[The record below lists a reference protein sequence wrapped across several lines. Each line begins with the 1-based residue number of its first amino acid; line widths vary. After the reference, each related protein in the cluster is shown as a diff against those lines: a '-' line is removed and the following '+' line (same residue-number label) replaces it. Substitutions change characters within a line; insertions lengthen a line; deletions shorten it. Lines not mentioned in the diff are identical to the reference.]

1 MLMEIEIDIE
11 IGVWL
16 IVRWLRSAC
25 SSLSARRATGTRLPL
40 PKSSRKIPS
49 VFCLY
54 HFYWTPFAMPIEA
67 QFMVPV
73 PFGRQEMPALRNR
86 RNSFTRAHSI
96 ATINCPTRWIPR
108 HIVKRKK
115 KKKKKKEI
123 ERNGMEWEF
132 EKTGVDFVNE
142 ANDSAFR
149 KIITQLRNRFS
160 ILWKQIGWFV
170 KLVR

>member
-1 MLMEIEIDIE
+1 MEIEIDIE

-25 SSLSARRATGTRLPL
+25 SSLSARQATGTRLPF

-49 VFCLY
+49 VFCFY

-115 KKKKKKEI
+115 KEI
-123 ERNGMEWEF
+123 ERNKNGVGIW
-132 EKTGVDFVNE
+132 KGIGVDFVNE

-149 KIITQLRNRFS
+149 KIITRLRNWFS

-170 KLVR
+170 KFVR